1 MLSRRRHD
9 LGDSGTGTGDHLEVR
24 RPARSVLPYRPAA
37 HRRSYPYVLTQV
49 ASLDAFGEPLTIDYP
64 AYTAGQVML
73 ESADRL
79 VAEETEPALQ
89 QYLLLMG
96 ALRALTPTL
105 AVAFE
110 LRTANLIAM
119 LDPSN
124 DRAEVR
130 ERLGLQKGD
139 EP

>member
-1 MLSRRRHD
+1 MN
-9 LGDSGTGTGDHLEVR
+9 GI
-24 RPARSVLPYRPAA
+24 PYI
-37 HRRSYPYVLTQV
+37 
-49 ASLDAFGEPLTIDYP
+49 PLTGCEP
-64 AYTAGQVML
+64 
-73 ESADRL
+73 SHRL
-79 VAEETEPALQ
+79 ARRTVDDFAFVAR
-89 QYLLLMG
+89 G
-96 ALRALTPTL
+96 IINVTPTL

-119 LDPSN
+119 LDTSN

>member
-1 MLSRRRHD
+1 VNGFPYIPLTGLSRPIIL
-9 LGDSGTGTGDHLEVR
+9 LGVPSMIFASV
-24 RPARSVLPYRPAA
+24 ARGIINV
-37 HRRSYPYVLTQV
+37 
-49 ASLDAFGEPLTIDYP
+49 
-64 AYTAGQVML
+64 
-73 ESADRL
+73 
-79 VAEETEPALQ
+79 
-89 QYLLLMG
+89 
-96 ALRALTPTL
+96 TPTL

-119 LDPSN
+119 LDTSN